1 MVGGPRT
8 RKNIIWCCDS
18 YGGKFMNKIGYVSKY
33 SFYLWLSPRS
43 RLMWYQE
50 VPVLESANKCIELRL
65 KWNESVNTGE
75 CWNMSKLSLC
85 VVVFKE

>member
-1 MVGGPRT
+1 MAEST
-8 RKNIIWCCDS
+8 I
-18 YGGKFMNKIGYVSKY
+18 KIDVVQ
-33 SFYLWLSPRS
+33 
-43 RLMWYQE
+43 YQE

-85 VVVFKE
+85 VVMFKE